1 MEVSPNVFV
10 SGYDHLVTKEVMWKH
25 FEDCGTI
32 YKVDM
37 MESAGSGRFS
47 FVEFTDAAAGRAA
60 VANKDRS
67 ILGGRSLRVRYAN
80 RKTNT
85 PHSSPPPLPPLPPTI
100 PIALSPPPPLA
111 TSHPPTKTTTPVPT
125 EPLGPSDPTSHW
137 LFAST
142 TPLLTPSYLA
152 GISFDVET
160 QLRRTTS
167 WYIIDLQRKL
177 DLPRV
182 ASLSAMTYMNR
193 FFMLHSFSSHDRF
206 LVASAAIFLSAKVNE
221 RTVKLTHVADASLKL
236 ATDAE
241 NASSTIT
248 LPADMDFIKS
258 RIRQYEVI
266 LLNSLSYDVVVPQP
280 HLALAAL
287 VDRAIAQVDMAR
299 ENVLA
304 VADVFLTD
312 AIAGTLALQLTSDE
326 LAAGALY
333 LSCRFH
339 RYGSFSSIYV
349 FIYLKN
355 YYLCL
360 SMCIFI

>member
-10 SGYDHLVTKEVMWKH
+10 SGYDHLVTKELMWKH

-100 PIALSPPPPLA
+100 PIALSPPPPPPLA
-111 TSHPPTKTTTPVPT
+111 TSHPPTKTTTPMPT

-142 TPLLTPSYLA
+142 TTLLTPSYLA

-248 LPADMDFIKS
+248 LPADMDFVKS

-287 VDRAIAQVDMAR
+287 ADRAIAQVDMAR

-312 AIAGTLALQLTSDE
+312 AIAGIFPHCFRIPRNGWTVGTLALQLTSDE

-339 RYGSFSSIYV
+339 RY
-349 FIYLKN
+349 
-355 YYLCL
+355 
-360 SMCIFI
+360 